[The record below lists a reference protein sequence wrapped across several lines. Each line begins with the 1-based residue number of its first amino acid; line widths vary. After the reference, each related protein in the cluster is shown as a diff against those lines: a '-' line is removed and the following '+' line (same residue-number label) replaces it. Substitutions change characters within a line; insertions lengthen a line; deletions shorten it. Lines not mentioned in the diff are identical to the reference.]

1 MELLGDRSARLA
13 ATLAVAIAIPVAGL
27 FYFQFRSISA
37 LSQSS
42 AVVLRQL
49 SQETANGITQS
60 LQDAL
65 KAPYINVLLR
75 VSQAQTEPL
84 DLSLIAPALDEGLNA
99 QPFVDRYYVWSDV
112 TVEHRDEV
120 LAYDREHRDFTTD
133 VPEAAMLV
141 TRFKE
146 LAPQKHAISLFETT
160 IDGRRTYFQ
169 AQLRFR
175 FPARDKL
182 TSFVALR
189 VDAEQLRG
197 KYLPAFIATRLNRI
211 DGPSG
216 FPPLTV
222 TLLDGSGHLL
232 FPTTGRGPGRYI

>member
-1 MELLGDRSARLA
+1 MELLGDRSVRLA

-84 DLSLIAPALDEGLNA
+84 DLSLIAPTLDEGLNA
-99 QPFVDRYYVWSDV
+99 QPFVDRYYVWSDM
-112 TVEHRDEV
+112 TVEHRD
-120 LAYDREHRDFTTD
+120 A
-133 VPEAAMLV
+133 
-141 TRFKE
+141 
-146 LAPQKHAISLFETT
+146 
-160 IDGRRTYFQ
+160 
-169 AQLRFR
+169 
-175 FPARDKL
+175 
-182 TSFVALR
+182 
-189 VDAEQLRG
+189 
-197 KYLPAFIATRLNRI
+197 
-211 DGPSG
+211 GPTG

-222 TLLDGSGHLL
+222 TVVDAGGRVVYPYGGPPPTRYVDERTFALVFFDPELQRFIAPEGHKPEMWRLR
-232 FPTTGRGPGRYI
+232 TGYDNQTIPDIVAARERPQRA